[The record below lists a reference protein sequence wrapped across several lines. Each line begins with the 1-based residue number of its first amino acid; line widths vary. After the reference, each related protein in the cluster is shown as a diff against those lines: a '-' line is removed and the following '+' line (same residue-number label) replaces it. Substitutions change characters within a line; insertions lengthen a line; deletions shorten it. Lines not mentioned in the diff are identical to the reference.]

1 MDSLLRGDFKT
12 WLLPILFGFGMYLIR
27 NLPMSIGKGVR
38 WLFTSR
44 LQVNSEDPIF
54 VKFNHWL
61 STSCSIGLLRSLKVE
76 SGYDVY
82 SSKRL
87 DHTSI
92 GVGKHIVRSKYGWMY
107 IERREESPG
116 SASDVRKE
124 TVEIVFLRNNGKLSR
139 IVSDIRNSSPAGVD
153 ATMIYTYSHRWLFHC
168 FKPIRTPGST
178 IFHDDK
184 VGRIGG
190 VLNGFMVPIEQ
201 SRSDAHHLGFLF
213 YGAPGTGKT
222 TLALVIAGILKRG
235 IAYLSLNVF
244 TSDADFFEA
253 YRTVPDDAVLLIEDI
268 DTFGITRDEDKGGVS
283 LSALLNVL
291 GGVLTRH
298 GQITIV
304 TTNRREK
311 LDDALIR
318 PGRLSVSEEF
328 LLYDREEA
336 ERYCDMVG
344 VPREAINEC
353 TFPMSPAE
361 LEFFLGE
368 NEKTNQMIRS

>member
-1 MDSLLRGDFKT
+1 MDSLLMGDFEA
-12 WLLPILFGFGMYLIR
+12 WLLPILFGFGMYFVR
-27 NLPMSIGKGVR
+27 NLPEIVWNGAK
-38 WLFTSR
+38 WLFTSK
-44 LQVNSEDPIF
+44 LQVNSEDYIF

-61 STSCSIGLLRSLKVE
+61 STICSIGLLRSLKVE
-76 SGYDVY
+76 SNYDIY
-82 SSKRL
+82 SNKRL

-92 GVGKHIVRSKYGWMY
+92 GVGKHIIRSKYGWMY
-107 IERREESPG
+107 IKRREESPG
-116 SASDVRKE
+116 AASDVRKE
-124 TVEIVFLRNNGKLSR
+124 TVEIAFLRNSGKLSQ
-139 IVSDIRNSSPAGVD
+139 IVSDIRNYSPAGID
-153 ATMIYTYSHRWLFHC
+153 ATMIYTYSDGWLFHC

-178 IFHDDK
+178 VFHDDK
-184 VGRIGG
+184 VGRISG
-190 VLNGFMVPIEQ
+190 VLDSFMVPIEQ

-213 YGAPGTGKT
+213 YGEPGTGKT

-235 IAYLSLNVF
+235 IAYLSLNGF
-244 TSDADFFEA
+244 KSDADFFEA

-268 DTFGITRDEDKGGVS
+268 DTFGITRDKDKDGVS

-304 TTNRREK
+304 TTNRIEK

-344 VPREAINEC
+344 VSRELIGEC
-353 TFPMSPAE
+353 SFPMSPAE
-361 LEFFLGE
+361 LEFLLGE
-368 NEKTNQMIRS
+368 KGQ